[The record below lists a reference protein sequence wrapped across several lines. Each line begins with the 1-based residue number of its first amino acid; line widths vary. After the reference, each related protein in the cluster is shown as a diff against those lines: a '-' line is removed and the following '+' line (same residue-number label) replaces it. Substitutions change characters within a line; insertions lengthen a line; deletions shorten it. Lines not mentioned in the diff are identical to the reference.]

1 MDIIVPQVG
10 ESIVEAEIGEWFKK
24 DGDYVEKDEL
34 IMELET
40 EKVNVELNAE
50 AAGVLRIT
58 AHQGETVKIG
68 AVIGTIDESATQEPS
83 APPEVAATA
92 APVAAPAPE
101 PTTPAEVDQVVP
113 GISVDIIVPQV
124 GESIVEAEIGEW
136 FKKDGDYVEKDELIM
151 ELETEKVNVELNA
164 EAAGVLK
171 ITAQQGETVKIGAT
185 IGTIDGRAAKMAA
198 PSPSSEPAQPVS
210 NAPMNPA
217 VPKIA
222 AERGIDASTL
232 TGSGRDGRI
241 LVDDIPA
248 KAPAKPAPAP
258 SAVKAPAPAP
268 VPAPTK
274 VPAPQA
280 TATTTA
286 GERTTRVPMT
296 QIRKKIAAHLMKA
309 RHETAMLTTFNEIDM
324 SRVMALRK
332 AYKDTFLEKHGIGL
346 GFMSF
351 FVKACAEALLEYR
364 DVNARIEG
372 DDIIYHNYVDIGVAV
387 GGKRGLVVPV
397 IRDADKLSFDEI
409 EKTIRAFA
417 EKANSGKITLEDLEG
432 GTFTVS
438 NGGIYGSVLSTPL
451 LNPPQSGILGM
462 HNIEQRPVVRDGEIV
477 IRPIMNIALSYDH
490 RIIDGKEAV
499 GFLKQVKSY
508 IDNPET
514 LLLKV

>member
-50 AAGVLRIT
+50 ASGILKIT
-58 AHQGETVKIG
+58 AQQGETVKIG
-68 AVIGTIDESATQEPS
+68 AVIGTIDEQAQ
-83 APPEVAATA
+83 ATA
-92 APVAAPAPE
+92 ASPVQEATSAPAPAAAPAPE
-101 PTTPAEVDQVVP
+101 PQTAPQTAAEA
-113 GISVDIIVPQV
+113 VDIVVPQV

-136 FKKDGDYVEKDELIM
+136 FKKDGDFVNKDELIM

-164 EAAGVLK
+164 EAAGILR
-171 ITAQQGETVKIGAT
+171 ISAQQGDIVKIGAVV
-185 IGTIDGRAAKMAA
+185 GTIEPGAAQAATAA
-198 PSPSSEPAQPVS
+198 PAVAAEPAQPTAG
-210 NAPMNPA
+210 APMNPA

-222 AERGIDASTL
+222 AERGIDPSTL
-232 TGSGRDGRI
+232 TGSGRDGRV
-241 LVDDIPA
+241 LVDDVPA
-248 KAPAKPAPAP
+248 GAPIQETAPEPAATPTPQASAPAAPA
-258 SAVKAPAPAP
+258 AAPADKGKR
-268 VPAPTK
+268 TK
-274 VPAPQA
+274 
-280 TATTTA
+280 
-286 GERTTRVPMT
+286 RVPMT

-324 SRVMALRK
+324 SRVMGLRK
-332 AYKDTFLEKHGIGL
+332 AYKDSFLEKHGVGL

-351 FVKACAEALLEYR
+351 FVKACAEALLEYPE
-364 DVNARIEG
+364 VNARIDG
-372 DDIIYHNYVDIGVAV
+372 NDIIYHNYVDIGVAV

-409 EKTIRAFA
+409 EKTIRVFA
-417 EKANSGKITLEDLEG
+417 EKANSGKISLEDLEG
-432 GTFTVS
+432 GTFTIS

-462 HNIEQRPVVRDGEIV
+462 HAIQDRAVVRDGEIV
-477 IRPIMNIALSYDH
+477 VRPIMNVALSYDH

-499 GFLKQVKSY
+499 GFLKQIKSY